1 MWVAGDARYDARYDA
16 NMRWLRRVGNG
27 GHGILPYCMQNDRWL
42 GTDARAGCCVDS
54 VAGSFAR
61 AEERREESVPSGY
74 TGFLCREAGK
84 HMVELGGAA
93 SWQRICLGSRSGSW
107 RQECGEIKSGQEVL
121 CDDLLASE

>member
-1 MWVAGDARYDARYDA
+1 V
-16 NMRWLRRVGNG
+16 
-27 GHGILPYCMQNDRWL
+27 
-42 GTDARAGCCVDS
+42 
-54 VAGSFAR
+54 
-61 AEERREESVPSGY
+61 VPSGY